1 LRREPFAA
9 VRFRPGVS
17 FVTAP
22 FQLSPRARQRMIV
35 ASNGGNARVADVPA
49 IVVVDDEPDIRE
61 MLQDYLGRQGLDVR
75 AAGDGAEL
83 DQVLAVRPAEVL
95 VLDLNLPGE
104 DGLTIA
110 RRVRARSRV
119 GIVMLTARGE
129 VEDRIRGLEQG
140 ADDYVVKPVEPRELL
155 ARIRSVLRR
164 LAAEAK
170 RSEAK
175 AGSPT
180 RKVRFGRCEL
190 DLDGHRLTTAH
201 GDEIPLTAMEFDLLE
216 TFARHQGQVL
226 TRDRISELAHNR
238 PWQPLDRSIDIR
250 ITRLRQK
257 IEVDPAEPRVIR
269 TVRGEGYLFDP
280 TAPG

>member
-1 LRREPFAA
+1 
-9 VRFRPGVS
+9 
-17 FVTAP
+17 
-22 FQLSPRARQRMIV
+22 MIV
-35 ASNGGNARVADVPA
+35 TGDEMRGEQGVADLPS

-61 MLQDYLGRQGLDVR
+61 MLQDYLSRQGLDVR
-75 AAGDGAEL
+75 MAADGAEL
-83 DQVLAVRPAEVL
+83 DQVLAERPGDVL

-110 RRVRARSRV
+110 GRVRARSRV
-119 GIVMLTARGE
+119 GIIMLTARSE
-129 VEDRIRGLEQG
+129 LEDRIRGLEQG

-170 RSEAK
+170 LAEPKPGLA
-175 AGSPT
+175 T

-190 DLDGHRLTTAH
+190 DLDGHRLTML
-201 GDEIPLTAMEFDLLE
+201 GGEDVPLTAMEFDLLE
-216 TFARHQGQVL
+216 TFARHPGQVL
-226 TRDRISELAHNR
+226 SRDRISELAHNR

-257 IEVDPAEPRVIR
+257 IEADPSQPRVIR
-269 TVRGEGYLFDP
+269 TVRGEGYMFDP
-280 TAPG
+280 NATD